1 MNELIQSAIDHPTLT
16 CLLFLVAYWVVLRL
30 TVICSHL
37 AAGRP
42 ISDGPSLFPANLVW
56 SAIALGIAWPLNL
69 LLPLLGTGLV
79 VCVAVGYP
87 IWAFTRQ
94 PPDNKN
100 DKAQQGVAPNA

>member
-1 MNELIQSAIDHPTLT
+1 ML
-16 CLLFLVAYWVVLRL
+16 LRL
-30 TVICSHL
+30 IVICTHL

-42 ISDGPSLFPANLVW
+42 ISDGPSVFPANILW
-56 SAIALGIAWPLNL
+56 SAIAIGIAWPLNL
-69 LLPLLGTGLV
+69 LLPLLGTALV

-100 DKAQQGVAPNA
+100 DKAQQAVSGNRR